1 MYEDQKVSKRI
12 YPDDVTLKISTC
24 SSLQVSVVTEM
35 FLDLS
40 LPVSDEVKQAFVFF
54 LLFFFYSYLSSY
66 LLMSVSVIVPYC
78 GIL

>member
-12 YPDDVTLKISTC
+12 YPDDITLKISTC

-54 LLFFFYSYLSSY
+54 VCLFFYSYLSSY

>member
-40 LPVSDEVKQAFVFF
+40 LPVSDEVKQAFGG
-54 LLFFFYSYLSSY
+54 FFFFDSYLSSY

>member
-1 MYEDQKVSKRI
+1 M
-12 YPDDVTLKISTC
+12 
-24 SSLQVSVVTEM
+24 VTEM

-40 LPVSDEVKQAFVFF
+40 LPVSDEVKQAF
-54 LLFFFYSYLSSY
+54 FFFDSYLSSY

>member
-54 LLFFFYSYLSSY
+54 VCLFFYSYLSSY

>member
-40 LPVSDEVKQAFVFF
+40 LPVSDEVKQAFGVFF
-54 LLFFFYSYLSSY
+54 F
-66 LLMSVSVIVPYC
+66 
-78 GIL
+78 

>member
-12 YPDDVTLKISTC
+12 YLDDVTLKISTC

-40 LPVSDEVKQAFVFF
+40 LPVSDEVKQAFVLFF
-54 LLFFFYSYLSSY
+54 CLFFYSYLSSY

>member
-1 MYEDQKVSKRI
+1 MYEDQKVSNRI

-40 LPVSDEVKQAFVFF
+40 LPVSDEVKQAFGFLFFVFF
-54 LLFFFYSYLSSY
+54 L
-66 LLMSVSVIVPYC
+66 IVT
-78 GIL
+78 

>member
-40 LPVSDEVKQAFVFF
+40 LPVSDEVKQAFGVCFF
-54 LLFFFYSYLSSY
+54 GFF
-66 LLMSVSVIVPYC
+66 
-78 GIL
+78 

>member
-40 LPVSDEVKQAFVFF
+40 LPVSDEVKQAFGG
-54 LLFFFYSYLSSY
+54 FFFDSYLSSY